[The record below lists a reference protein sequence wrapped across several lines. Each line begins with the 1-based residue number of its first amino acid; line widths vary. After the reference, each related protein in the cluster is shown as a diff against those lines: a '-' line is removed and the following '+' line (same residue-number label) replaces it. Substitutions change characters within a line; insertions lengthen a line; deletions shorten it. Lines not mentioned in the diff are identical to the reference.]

1 MTARIKLI
9 GVCASALTG
18 GLRLTAT
25 GAFSAMPTAV
35 TGPIAGEA
43 YLGGLPPRVPL
54 SERGY
59 TEEEYFLSGT
69 ATSYAADGPMQ
80 ADGGTP
86 VKPAD
91 TAKYMTRIV
100 LRRPSDAR
108 KFNGTLLVEW
118 LNVSAGSDGAPDF
131 SFLNRQIVRE
141 GYAWAGVSAQ
151 KAGLDGAPGAP
162 ALAKPV
168 KMANP
173 SRYERLDHPGDAYSF
188 DIFSQ
193 AGSALRDSGELPK
206 SLRALRPRRVLAVG
220 ESQSAFFLVTYV
232 NAIDPIARV
241 FDGFLIHSRGGFA
254 APLTGLRPD
263 RADPELM
270 KHVVRF
276 RSDLRVPV
284 MNVQSETDVLILGS
298 LASRQPDTQRF
309 RLWEIAGASHADTYI
324 INGAHQDSEG
334 IDPTLLAEAL
344 RPTTQL
350 FGQTLGAP
358 INSGPQQHYVLNA
371 ALYRLNR
378 WVRDGEAPPMAPR
391 LDAANAGSPSFAL
404 DETGNAR
411 GGVRTPWVETPLAA
425 LSGLG
430 QTGPGFAPLFGT
442 TKTFDAATR
451 SHLYPG
457 GRGQYLEQFAQA
469 TRAAIQ
475 AGFILGA
482 DESEI
487 NALAAAMYPV
497 PTAP

>member
-1 MTARIKLI
+1 
-9 GVCASALTG
+9 
-18 GLRLTAT
+18 
-25 GAFSAMPTAV
+25 MPTAV
-35 TGPIAGEA
+35 TGSIPGEP
-43 YLGGLPPRVPL
+43 YLAGLPPRVSL

-59 TEEEYFLSGT
+59 TEEEYFISGT
-69 ATSYAADGPMQ
+69 AASYAADGPMQ
-80 ADGGTP
+80 ADGRAS

-91 TAKYMTRIV
+91 TAKYTTRIL
-100 LRRPSDAR
+100 LRRPSNAN

-141 GYAWAGVSAQ
+141 GYAWAGVSVQ
-151 KAGLDGAPGAP
+151 KVGLDGAPGAP

-168 KMANP
+168 KLANP

-193 AGSALRDSGELPK
+193 AGRTLRGSGELPD
-206 SLRALRPRRVLAVG
+206 SLHALRPRHVLAIG

-241 FDGFLIHSRGGFA
+241 FDGFLIHARGGFA

-270 KHVVRF
+270 KDAVRI

-284 MNVQSETDVLILGS
+284 MNVQSETDVMILGS
-298 LASRQPDTQRF
+298 FVSRQPDTDRF
-309 RLWEIAGASHADTYI
+309 RLWEIAGASHADTYLL
-324 INGAHQDSEG
+324 NGAYQDSEG
-334 IDPTLLAEAL
+334 VDPALLAGAL
-344 RPTTQL
+344 RPTAQL
-350 FGQTLGAP
+350 FGQILGAP
-358 INSGPQQHYVLNA
+358 MNSGPQQHYVLNS
-371 ALYRLNR
+371 ALFHVNR
-378 WVRDGEAPPMAPR
+378 WVRDGQAPPVAER
-391 LDAANAGSPSFAL
+391 LDLADAGSPSFAL

-411 GGVRTPWVETPLAA
+411 GGVRSPWVDVPVAV

-442 TKTFDAATR
+442 TGAFDSATLTR
-451 SHLYPG
+451 LYPG
-457 GRGQYLEQFAQA
+457 GRAQYLEEFAQA
-469 TRAAIQ
+469 TRAAVQ
-475 AGFILGA
+475 AGFILGV

-487 NALAAAMYPV
+487 NALAAAMCPAQLELCD
-497 PTAP
+497 PAKLA